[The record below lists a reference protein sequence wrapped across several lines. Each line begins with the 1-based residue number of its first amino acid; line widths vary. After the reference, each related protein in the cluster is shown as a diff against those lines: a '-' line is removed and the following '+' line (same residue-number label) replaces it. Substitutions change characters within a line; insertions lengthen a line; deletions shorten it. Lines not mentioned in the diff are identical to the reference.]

1 MSVWDDLRNR
11 ITSNL
16 SFAVKQPAQFARG
29 VSLGV
34 QQVSPKIPSRFNIPA
49 QLNATRQIATPVLQ
63 NYMKW
68 NEKFKPTTM
77 PVISAAKTAGS
88 EYWKNIQQT
97 ANIARN
103 RPVTPWNVAKTMG
116 AAAMTGFNL
125 PFQFVTKDVE
135 NMVERTPLK
144 FARVK
149 TPVGT
154 LSASGVAGF
163 GAVMAMPMGS
173 PERFAKIAKF
183 TDVNKIATELR
194 GLKIA
199 EKEIPALSKK
209 LVNIKNI
216 DEVTNVIKGHLDQ
229 LKGIIT
235 DPAQVQEIRTSIAE
249 GQNILRSGTFNGRK
263 LSTEELI
270 PVRKSVENSLAKI
283 GESRFKKPTGYS
295 IQDVTPE
302 GYGPTQATKGVE
314 KYKWF
319 NQQDKIFVPAENAK
333 SAPIEGLDTFVHKDP
348 MGGGWKVT
356 EAKSGGAM
364 SEAFKTQKE
373 AIANATSRLQ
383 AFKKAGNDINA
394 HIEKVSRYNS
404 PSGVEGGVAT
414 TAKKVETLLDEATA
428 LRQARQGT
436 GAFKGGEVYEQDLG
450 RIGTRQVLVQG
461 KDAEGNI
468 LGWYLPDKKSAD
480 ILGQKTGF
488 LQPAKFTTSELQ
500 PSTTPTA
507 KIKTA
512 INWMFP
518 EKPVSGKLTQAPEE
532 SINLIKEAVAKNDIP
547 AAKSLYKDIGKEYQL
562 PKFDQL
568 QNEVG
573 LEYEQTLTKMG
584 GVERPVPGSYGKIAQ
599 KMTNFLRIAGEN
611 RNIKTNELYREHI
624 PRSVFG
630 ISSDEVSSALGKS
643 EGEFMADIM
652 PDMIAT
658 AFGRADQATVNRF
671 AIKVKTLKSLGDKL
685 NPEFFDVIKGEGG
698 KLEAVSARATPET
711 LAKTQ
716 EKALKSEFINWEA
729 ALFKQEGAGL
739 TPSQYTR
746 QGVKD
751 VAGLIK
757 TGTVSPLAKNVEE
770 LKDIS
775 GFKANWRDMYRN
787 FKEVFGK
794 RYEDAKRIVLDPF
807 DQAKGTLIT
816 NLNKW
821 EGELDQR
828 VVKGL
833 GIAKG
838 SKESAAVQ
846 KFGEGEKD
854 VISLVTQ
861 FGEKKANNIVEA
873 DKWFR
878 SSYDQL
884 LKEVNSVRERIYP
897 NDPKKIIPRRT
908 DYYRH
913 FRELAEGYRGLLNI
927 FETPAGIP
935 STLAGISYQTEPK
948 SKFLSFAQR
957 RLGGGTKLDAVGG
970 FIEYVKA
977 AEYAKNIDPQIPRF
991 RALATEL
998 AEQTVEG
1005 PNKGKLNNF
1014 ILSLTRAADDLAGK
1028 TNPSDRWIQ
1037 EQVPGGRTT
1046 FRVIDWINRRAKA
1059 NVMLGNLSSSIA
1071 QIFNV
1076 PQGIADA
1083 GPVNATKGLGRALA
1097 SMFTNNRPMEDSIF
1111 IKERYN
1117 KAFEKFDTGMLHN
1130 VKRFAYWVIT
1140 ALDEVGTKYI
1150 WNAEYSKAIANKIDN
1165 PVRYADY
1172 LTREMVAGRGVG
1184 EVPLAQKARLTQLL
1198 APFQIEVGNLWWVMK
1213 DMVDQKAFGKIATLF
1228 IASYLF
1234 NRTAEQVRGS
1244 GVSFDPIKAVQDG
1257 LVELNQENYSK
1268 KGWLKFGGRQVGEV
1282 LSNIPGGQSAAAL
1295 YPEYGAYGLG
1305 TRKELFG
1312 REDPTRFG
1320 TGVLVAR
1327 AAQDPFFKLLPAYG
1341 GVQVEK
1347 TLKGIKAYTQGYQAN
1362 SKGKVQ
1368 YPVAQN
1374 LPNLA
1379 KTVAFGPTSLPA
1391 AQQYFNTGGTPLSE
1405 RQSAAVM
1412 RSPDKEQAYQYFMNQ
1427 RYINKIGDIY
1437 KQISKGEVTK
1447 ENGLKQIEE
1456 LKKKIKSATINT
1468 TTFTATAGGKSLKF
1482 NIATKLPTVKLKKPK
1497 KGKKIKLA
1505 KWRTIKAKTIKTA
1518 TLKTKKITKP
1528 TAYKIKG
1535 LKAVK
1540 TPGKLAFRFH
1550 SA

>member
-573 LEYEQTLTKMG
+573 LEYEQTLIETYPRRFDADVKNVLRTDGLGYKEINRLQNKVEMAYRQQDTLGSATKGVEGKGLKLQQQVDAIISNPNLTGGQKQVQVAPLTKQLDKLKLPYHSPSYG
-584 GVERPVPGSYGKIAQ
+584 GVEGVSKGGRLGRKLTQPADLATIKAKSLEQVVSEQLPTGGGQAGNPTVSSSSEIITDPVNKIIEALKGAKPLVGEQGKLYSAERAKRVARVVSVGKKLPGEAGFYAQLGQLKGQLPKVEFESIKKQFRQEDLNALYQKVEDYNLMQPFEKITAKTGLSKLLGAEGGSLPTSGELKLLGEIFPPEFVQAVLDNRSTTQ
-599 KMTNFLRIAGEN
+599 KLFTNAVDALN
-611 RNIKTNELYREHI
+611 I
-624 PRSVFG
+624 PRSLMTSF
-630 ISSDEVSSALGKS
+630 DYSAGLRQAIFAAPRHPIRFAQAFMGQFRQSFSEKIFQAGQQAIKENPNYLLARGRLALTDTGKFIGGREEAFAS
-643 EGEFMADIM
+643 NLAEKI
-652 PDMIAT
+652 PL
-658 AFGRADQATVNRF
+658 FGRVVKASERAYIGMLNKFRMDLFSDMVNNSKKLGV
-671 AIKVKTLKSLGDKL
+671 AID
-685 NPEFFDVIKGEGG
+685 
-698 KLEAVSARATPET
+698 
-711 LAKTQ
+711 
-716 EKALKSEFINWEA
+716 EKFLDDA
-729 ALFKQEGAGL
+729 
-739 TPSQYTR
+739 
-746 QGVKD
+746 
-751 VAGLIK
+751 AGLINNM
-757 TGTVSPLAKNVEE
+757 TG
-770 LKDIS
+770 
-775 GFKANWRDMYRN
+775 R
-787 FKEVFGK
+787 
-794 RYEDAKRIVLDPF
+794 
-807 DQAKGTLIT
+807 
-816 NLNKW
+816 
-821 EGELDQR
+821 GELPSKL
-828 VVKGL
+828 KG
-833 GIAKG
+833 
-838 SKESAAVQ
+838 AA
-846 KFGEGEKD
+846 
-854 VISLVTQ
+854 
-861 FGEKKANNIVEA
+861 
-873 DKWFR
+873 
-878 SSYDQL
+878 
-884 LKEVNSVRERIYP
+884 P
-897 NDPKKIIPRRT
+897 
-908 DYYRH
+908 
-913 FRELAEGYRGLLNI
+913 LLNGA
-927 FETPAGIP
+927 FFSPRLMASRLNLLNPTYYVG
-935 STLAGISYQTEPK
+935 
-948 SKFLSFAQR
+948 LS
-957 RLGGGTKLDAVGG
+957 
-970 FIEYVKA
+970 
-977 AEYAKNIDPQIPRF
+977 
-991 RALATEL
+991 
-998 AEQTVEG
+998 
-1005 PNKGKLNNF
+1005 
-1014 ILSLTRAADDLAGK
+1014 
-1028 TNPSDRWIQ
+1028 
-1037 EQVPGGRTT
+1037 
-1046 FRVIDWINRRAKA
+1046 
-1059 NVMLGNLSSSIA
+1059 
-1071 QIFNV
+1071 
-1076 PQGIADA
+1076 
-1083 GPVNATKGLGRALA
+1083 PV
-1097 SMFTNNRPMEDSIF
+1097 
-1111 IKERYN
+1111 
-1117 KAFEKFDTGMLHN
+1117 
-1130 VKRFAYWVIT
+1130 V
-1140 ALDEVGTKYI
+1140 
-1150 WNAEYSKAIANKIDN
+1150 
-1165 PVRYADY
+1165 
-1172 LTREMVAGRGVG
+1172 
-1184 EVPLAQKARLTQLL
+1184 
-1198 APFQIEVGNLWWVMK
+1198 
-1213 DMVDQKAFGKIATLF
+1213 
-1228 IASYLF
+1228 
-1234 NRTAEQVRGS
+1234 
-1244 GVSFDPIKAVQDG
+1244 
-1257 LVELNQENYSK
+1257 
-1268 KGWLKFGGRQVGEV
+1268 
-1282 LSNIPGGQSAAAL
+1282 
-1295 YPEYGAYGLG
+1295 
-1305 TRKELFG
+1305 RKEALQSLF
-1312 REDPTRFG
+1312 
-1320 TGVLVAR
+1320 
-1327 AAQDPFFKLLPAYG
+1327 
-1341 GVQVEK
+1341 
-1347 TLKGIKAYTQGYQAN
+1347 
-1362 SKGKVQ
+1362 
-1368 YPVAQN
+1368 
-1374 LPNLA
+1374 
-1379 KTVAFGPTSLPA
+1379 
-1391 AQQYFNTGGTPLSE
+1391 
-1405 RQSAAVM
+1405 
-1412 RSPDKEQAYQYFMNQ
+1412 
-1427 RYINKIGDIY
+1427 
-1437 KQISKGEVTK
+1437 
-1447 ENGLKQIEE
+1447 
-1456 LKKKIKSATINT
+1456 
-1468 TTFTATAGGKSLKF
+1468 TFTATGMTVLGLAKLAGASVGADPRSADFGKVKYGNTRYDIWGGFQQYPRMAGQLLSGKLVSTTSGKITTLGEGYKPLNRFDILQRFFESKTAPVPSFVLSLLKGQNNVGEPFNLPTEVVNRMIPMVIADMYDLAKEKGSPLGGLLATPGIFGVGVQTYGKQIPTRGKTAGGKP
-1482 NIATKLPTVKLKKPK
+1482 NIQYNAVPGLGEDIVNTITGKQVSNIPKEQWEPIVAKHNKDMMVDEIRTIQKQIQTGVIKKEDGMKRIQELMNKISSAVVKPVNASTGTSGGINVPMSKIARTPTVKLKQK
-1497 KGKKIKLA
+1497 KGKKVKLA
-1505 KWRTIKAKTIKTA
+1505 KWRTIKAKSISFKA
-1518 TLKTKKITKP
+1518 KKVKKP
-1528 TAYKIKG
+1528 KITAYK
-1535 LKAVK
+1535 LKK
-1540 TPGKLAFRFH
+1540 SLTGKA
-1550 SA
+1550 